1 MSADTTKM
9 LVAMGF
15 TPSQSEAALI
25 EADWVVDKALD
36 ILVRARSESKSQSPL
51 MEKSHPAAESD
62 VTKISQPS
70 FAENAGNNAPTEDV
84 AVNAKIVYETPDIEK
99 AEQVNGEEDVQS
111 KPDVE
116 APSVAEAVKDT
127 NTDQTQ
133 GTPQDLVEFAQKP
146 TSTNTGDSPSSNT
159 KLKRTKSTK
168 SRGRPK
174 KSEAK
179 VVEDEQQEVDEL
191 SASAVPE
198 ARAQDVS
205 KTELPEVVVKTDRKP
220 AKRPRDD
227 KENSQTLPPPR
238 RPDADAE
245 IIEIDDDS
253 DGPPKA
259 TKLRRMMT
267 APASVLKKEKKKRGR
282 PGKKAKTEE
291 SEAKVEESM
300 GISLAK
306 EDVFAPGPSQ
316 VNEAE
321 TREVLK
327 TLDKNAA
334 QADQSSLR
342 ESVEQTIEP
351 KDVSKKTKKAKAS
364 SKNVDTPRE
373 TPSRDTPQASVH
385 EEDSVKQTAAEP
397 KEASKKGKK
406 TKANGKNVDTARETP
421 SRETPQASENR
432 EEDTAERPS
441 TPKTSDAGKSATK
454 TTAKA
459 DEDTAMSK
467 MDNTEK
473 KKGGHS
479 PIKNVIRTVNYRV
492 GLSKRTKIEPLL

>member
-62 VTKISQPS
+62 VTKITQPS
-70 FAENAGNNAPTEDV
+70 FADNAGNNAPMEDV
-84 AVNAKIVYETPDIEK
+84 AVNAKNVHETPDIDT
-99 AEQVNGEEDVQS
+99 ANQVNGEGNVQS

-116 APSVAEAVKDT
+116 APPMAEAVKDT

-146 TSTNTGDSPSSNT
+146 TSTGTGDSPSSNT

-191 SASAVPE
+191 SVSAVPE
-198 ARAQDVS
+198 VRVLEAA
-205 KTELPEVVVKTDRKP
+205 KTELPEVVVKTDSKP
-220 AKRPRDD
+220 AKRSRED
-227 KENSQTLPPPR
+227 KETSQALPSARGP
-238 RPDADAE
+238 AVEAE

-282 PGKKAKTEE
+282 PGKKSKTEE

-300 GISLAK
+300 GISLGK
-306 EDVFAPGPSQ
+306 EDVAAPRASQ
-316 VNEAE
+316 ATETEKREA
-321 TREVLK
+321 LQA
-327 TLDKNAA
+327 LDKNVASIDKA
-334 QADQSSLR
+334 SPQ
-342 ESVEQTIEP
+342 ESVEPTIEP
-351 KDVSKKTKKAKAS
+351 IEATKKTKKAKPS
-364 SKNVDTPRE
+364 SKYVDTP
-373 TPSRDTPQASVH
+373 
-385 EEDSVKQTAAEP
+385 
-397 KEASKKGKK
+397 
-406 TKANGKNVDTARETP
+406 RETP
-421 SRETPQASENR
+421 SRETPQAPVNG
-432 EEDTAERPS
+432 EEDAVEKPS
-441 TPKTSDAGKSATK
+441 TPKTSDTGKSATK
-454 TTAKA
+454 ETAKA
-459 DEDTAMSK
+459 ADGGDMSK
-467 MDNTEK
+467 KDTTEK

-492 GLSKRTKIEPLL
+492 GLSKRTKIEPLLKMKRR